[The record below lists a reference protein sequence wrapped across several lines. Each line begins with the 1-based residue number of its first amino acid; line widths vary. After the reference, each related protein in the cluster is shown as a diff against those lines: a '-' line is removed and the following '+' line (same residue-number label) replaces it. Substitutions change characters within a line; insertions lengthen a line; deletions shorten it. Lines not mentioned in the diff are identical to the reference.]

1 MFNGKMKA
9 LTFSYDD
16 GVGQDRR
23 LIEIFNKYGLKSTF
37 NLNSKLL
44 GRKENKG
51 MVCGTFIDRPTAMPE
66 DVKYIYEGHE
76 VAAHTLG
83 HPLLTAIEDDKE
95 VIRQVEKDRENLS
108 ELAGYEVTSFAYPC
122 GGVNNDARV
131 ARLIKNFTGIKN
143 ARTITSTHT
152 FTPPSYI
159 YRLNPTVYFHEEEAK
174 AFELAEKFVKMTTS
188 KPKVFFVWGHSY
200 EFDIHDTW
208 DRFEEFCALLGGH
221 DDICYTTARA
231 LNQEEI

>member
-1 MFNGKMKA
+1 MTYDKNKI
-9 LTFSYDD
+9 LIFSFDD
-16 GVGQDRR
+16 GVTQDERM
-23 LIEIFNKYGLKSTF
+23 IEILDRYGIKGTF
-37 NLNSKLL
+37 NINSELL
-44 GRKENKG
+44 GAPGELVREGVRISHNKIKP
-51 MVCGTFIDRPTAMPE
+51 C
-66 DVKYIYEGHE
+66 DVRHIYQGHE
-76 VAAHTLG
+76 IAAHTLT
-83 HPLLTAIEDDKE
+83 HPRLTTLSDEE

-143 ARTITSTHT
+143 ARTITSTHA
-152 FTPPSYI
+152 FTPPSYV

-221 DDICYTTARA
+221 DDICYTTASA
-231 LNQEEI
+231 LNQEKT